1 MKKIREKLRLP
12 WLEALLAFLSAVLGL
27 FAGKLIEAIVP
38 PLFQPSNLPYIAFC
52 LISVMFLADVIYS
65 VTLWRSTR
73 QHIAEVANHTNDLAI
88 AVGHRV
94 KTVPYSQGYKELE
107 KRIRTAKKE
116 ILILTEYVNIFNWES
131 GKPIWDTERLN
142 SPQRKSF
149 YTSLQKKLN
158 RERGRGTFR
167 FVKIVQ
173 IPEQHRLEE
182 MLAYDTLYAKNCKFV
197 VNIAQTEPEF
207 ASLRVCGMIFSNSI
221 ILIDESFAHISFDV
235 RKPDESEVDAPF
247 VMLIDGPNSESIKN
261 LLKLYRRVEANSTLV
276 TRIEQTPLH
285 T

>member
-1 MKKIREKLRLP
+1 MKNIREKLHSP

-65 VTLWRSTR
+65 VTLWRSAR
-73 QHIAEVANHTNDLAI
+73 QHIAEVADHTNDLAV

-94 KTVPYSQGYKELE
+94 KTVSYSQGYKELE
-107 KRIRTAKKE
+107 KTIRAAKKE
-116 ILILTEYVNIFNWES
+116 ILILTEYANIFDWEG
-131 GKPIWDTERLN
+131 GKQIWDPERLN
-142 SPQRKSF
+142 SPQRESF
-149 YTSLQKKLN
+149 YTTLQKKLN
-158 RERGRGTFR
+158 RERGKGKLR
-167 FVKIVQ
+167 FVQIVQ
-173 IPEQHRLEE
+173 IPEQHRIEE
-182 MLAYDTLYAKNCKFV
+182 MLPYDTLYAKNCKFI
-197 VNIAQTEPEF
+197 VNIAQAEPEF

-247 VMLIDGPNSESIKN
+247 VMLIEDPNSEAIKN
-261 LLKLYRRVEANSTLV
+261 LLKLYRRVEASSTLV
-276 TRIEQTPLH
+276 TRIEQISPH